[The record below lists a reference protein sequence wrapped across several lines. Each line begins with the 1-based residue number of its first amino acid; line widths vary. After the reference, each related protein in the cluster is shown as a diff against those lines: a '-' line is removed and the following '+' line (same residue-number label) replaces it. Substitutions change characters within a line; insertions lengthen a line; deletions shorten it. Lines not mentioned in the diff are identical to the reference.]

1 MRVKFC
7 VFVIVGAVVE
17 ALTVMLE
24 LPRGVLAPVPIVNVT
39 VTGVPETG
47 FTKLEGEKLQC
58 APLGKP
64 LHDNCTVLLNDPKA
78 VA

>member
-1 MRVKFC
+1 
-7 VFVIVGAVVE
+7 VGAVVE
-17 ALTVMLE
+17 ALIVTVE
-24 LPRGVLAPVPIVNVT
+24 LPMGVLALVAIVNVT
-39 VTGVPETG
+39 VIGVPETG
-47 FTKLEGEKLQC
+47 FTELEGEKLQC